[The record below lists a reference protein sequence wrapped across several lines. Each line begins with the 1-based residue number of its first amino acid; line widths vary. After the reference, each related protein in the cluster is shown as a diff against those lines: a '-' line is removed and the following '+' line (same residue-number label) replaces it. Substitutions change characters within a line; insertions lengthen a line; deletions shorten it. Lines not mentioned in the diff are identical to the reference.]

1 MSIVEIHARLAYTC
15 NYFLIALT
23 FWSLYLWVRNQT
35 LSGNWLGAAAIYEA
49 LVIFEGL
56 LGGYLYTQGYGAAL
70 ERSWLHILYGINAVI
85 ILPAA
90 YLFFNSI
97 ENERAKTLAMA
108 LACAFAWL
116 MLQRNFYTGEPIPTV
131 LRLLSTG

>member
-1 MSIVEIHARLAYTC
+1 MSIIEIHDRLADTC
-15 NYFLIALT
+15 NYFLAALT
-23 FWSLYLWVRNQT
+23 LWSLVLWLRNQT

-49 LVIFEGL
+49 LVVIEGL
-56 LGGYLYTQGYGAAL
+56 LGGYLYVQGYGAAL
-70 ERSWLHILYGINAVI
+70 DRSWLHALYGINAVI
-85 ILPAA
+85 IIPAA

-97 ENERAKTLAMA
+97 ENERAKSLAMA

-131 LRLLSTG
+131 LRLLGIG